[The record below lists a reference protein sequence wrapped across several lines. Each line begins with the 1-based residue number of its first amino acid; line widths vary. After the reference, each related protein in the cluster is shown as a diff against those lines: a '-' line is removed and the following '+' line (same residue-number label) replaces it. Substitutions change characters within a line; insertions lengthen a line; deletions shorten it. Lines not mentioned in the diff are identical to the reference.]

1 MIFLAALAVIVAV
14 KAYII
19 YKLVVAMFECD
30 DP

>member
-14 KAYII
+14 KVYVI